1 MIMEEAQAN
10 DLKQLEW
17 ELDKIFK
24 DLEEGTMLTLAE
36 IDTLRYACGMPNKSR
51 ANVAYSAIF
60 NEFGHIFGG
69 KK

>member
-1 MIMEEAQAN
+1 MEEAQAN

-36 IDTLRYACGMPNKSR
+36 IDTLRYACGMPQASKSLLKP
-51 ANVAYSAIF
+51 IF
-60 NEFGHIFGG
+60 VDFGNIFGER
-69 KK
+69 K